1 MNRVRLIAIA
11 GLCLILSTSRLAA
24 APFYRLPQLSVVQY
38 GGYANDVFTATF
50 KDRQV
55 NFEIDLE
62 KARGFFDGQEGVLVV
77 PIKDLSEDRIDK
89 GSGTRIGAPV
99 CHLFWGPG
107 LKPLANGKPIDKTK
121 LRSVKALEYGGEE
134 SDTTCFVC
142 TVRRSAGNN
151 LELCLYGAEKEP
163 VFTAR
168 LEKVQAQNPTD
179 FECNVTAV
187 NRDQALAITL
197 FGKYEATL
205 TFAVDPTAHR
215 PADDLMT
222 ARFGVS
228 PRKSLSAPTAV
239 AKNAPAGAGGS
250 ISSQLQFDIQRSGYW
265 RNGDTL
271 PKAAAVIW
279 KFPPEE
285 EANQFV
291 PGTPVVDKEILYF
304 GDNQGTFHALNAA
317 SGKEKW
323 VRAYKGERI
332 VAAPA
337 IADGVAFIATNSDLK
352 CVSLE
357 NGESRWS
364 SELPA
369 SPGETPPLVVGD
381 AVFVAGGD
389 GVYAFKRAD
398 GHKIWSHNTTD
409 DRPDVTP
416 TFQAQFDNT
425 GGMRSRGSASDGSLL
440 FQTIYDQCR
449 IVALDCRDGKQRW
462 SYSTRGWLTANPV
475 VSGNSVLFGGYDLY
489 LHCVDRQTGKEIWK
503 SPTAASVVAA
513 PAVANGC
520 VYFTAENSRVHC
532 VDLETGKR
540 IWMYRMDPAAEGVTC
555 LCAPLVSDKMV
566 ILGSTTGFVFALDAI
581 SGEFKWGLPM
591 ANRCQVSGVGFATD
605 GKRLFAATRGIRF
618 PQNGGAVF
626 AVGDP

>member
-1 MNRVRLIAIA
+1 MNRVCLIAVA
-11 GLCLILSTSRLAA
+11 GLCFILSTSRLAA
-24 APFYRLPQLSVVQY
+24 APFYRLPQMSAVQY

-62 KARGFFDGQEGVLVV
+62 KGRGFFDGQEGVLVV

-89 GSGTRIGAPV
+89 ASGTRIGAPV

-142 TVRRSAGNN
+142 TVRRSEGNN
-151 LELCLYGAEKEP
+151 LEFCLYGAGKEP

-215 PADDLMT
+215 PADDSMT

-228 PRKSLSAPTAV
+228 PRRSLSAPTAV
-239 AKNAPAGAGGS
+239 AKSAPPTKRAS
-250 ISSQLQFDIQRSGYW
+250 IGSQLQFDIQRSGYW
-265 RNGDTL
+265 RNGDSL
-271 PKAAAVIW
+271 PKAATVLW
-279 KFPPEE
+279 KYPPEE

-291 PGTPVVDKEILYF
+291 PGTPVVDKGILYF
-304 GDNQGTFHALNAA
+304 GDNQGNFHALNTAN
-317 SGKEKW
+317 GKEKW
-323 VRAYKGERI
+323 VRSYKGERM

-337 IADGVAFIATNSDLK
+337 IADSVAFIATNSDLK

-357 NGESRWS
+357 KGELRWS

-369 SPGETPPLVVGD
+369 SMGETPPLVVGD

-389 GVYAFKRAD
+389 GVYAFKRTD
-398 GHKIWSHNTTD
+398 GHKIWSHNTLD
-409 DRPDVTP
+409 DRPVVTP
-416 TFQAQFDNT
+416 TFQCNSTIRA
-425 GGMRSRGSASDGSLL
+425 GCGRSGRQATVRSCFKRFTISAGSSRS
-440 FQTIYDQCR
+440 
-449 IVALDCRDGKQRW
+449 IVATASSVGRIP
-462 SYSTRGWLTANPV
+462 RGWLTAHPV
-475 VSGNSVLFGGYDLY
+475 VSGSSVLFGGFDLY

-540 IWMYRMDPAAEGVTC
+540 IWMYRMDPAAEGVSC
-555 LCAPLVSDKMV
+555 VCAPLVSDKMV
-566 ILGSTTGFVFALDAI
+566 FLGSTTGFVFALDAL

>member
-1 MNRVRLIAIA
+1 MNRVRLIAVA
-11 GLCLILSTSRLAA
+11 GLCFILSTSRLAA
-24 APFYRLPQLSVVQY
+24 APFYRLPPISVVQY
-38 GGYANDVFTATF
+38 SGYANDVFTATF

-62 KARGFFDGQEGVLVV
+62 KGRGFFDGQEGVLVV

-89 GSGTRIGAPV
+89 ASGTRIGAPV

-107 LKPLANGKPIDKTK
+107 LKPLANGKPIDKSK

-142 TVRRSAGNN
+142 TVRRSEGNN
-151 LELCLYGAEKEP
+151 LELCLYGTEKEP

-215 PADDLMT
+215 PPDDSMT

-228 PRKSLSAPTAV
+228 PRKSLSAPMAV
-239 AKNAPAGAGGS
+239 AKKAPAGTGGS
-250 ISSQLQFDIQRSGYW
+250 IGSQLQFDVQRSGYW

-271 PKAAAVIW
+271 PKAATVIW

-285 EANQFV
+285 EANLFV
-291 PGTPVVDKEILYF
+291 PGTPVVDHGVLYF
-304 GDNQGTFHALNAA
+304 GDNQGNFHALNTAN
-317 SGKEKW
+317 GKEKW
-323 VRAYKGERI
+323 VRSYKGERM

-337 IADGVAFIATNSDLK
+337 IADSVAFIATNSDLK

-357 NGESRWS
+357 KGELRWS

-369 SPGETPPLVVGD
+369 SMGETPPLVVGD

-389 GVYAFKRAD
+389 GVYAFKRTD
-398 GHKIWSHNTTD
+398 GHKIWSHNTLD
-409 DRPDVTP
+409 DRPVVTP

-425 GGMRSRGSASDGSLL
+425 GGMRPLGSASDGSLL
-440 FQTIYDQCR
+440 FQTVYDQCR
-449 IVALDCRDGKQRW
+449 VVALDCGDGKQRW
-462 SYSTRGWLTANPV
+462 SYSSRGWLTAHPV

-489 LHCVDRQTGKEIWK
+489 VHCVDGQTGKEIWK

-540 IWMYRMDPAAEGVTC
+540 IWMYRMDRAAEGVIC
-555 LCAPLVSDKMV
+555 VCAPLVSDKMV
-566 ILGSTTGFVFALDAI
+566 FLGSTTGFVFALDAL
-581 SGEFKWGLPM
+581 SGEFKWGLPL
-591 ANRCQVSGVGFATD
+591 ANRCQVSGAGFATD
-605 GKRLFAATRGIRF
+605 GKRLFVATRGIRF